1 MLVPPILDDESE
13 SIAAGPNSAE
23 APIPDLRTWWERYW
37 KPVALVSLM
46 LAIEAVKEAGLSGG
60 TFSVASF
67 SRVLRLESFRVALRY
82 LVRGKGLPPMTAE
95 EKAEAEAKAAAE
107 YANQRAAERE
117 ARKREAAGGERG
129 DEQGNDNDVD
139 EGPRLVELDE

>member
-1 MLVPPILDDESE
+1 M
-13 SIAAGPNSAE
+13 
-23 APIPDLRTWWERYW
+23 
-37 KPVALVSLM
+37 
-46 LAIEAVKEAGLSGG
+46 SGG